1 MYTRM
6 AIVAKLAV
14 CVVIAGGTSCGLL
27 VIRQHRIDAAN
38 QMSQTHRRLLKH
50 EERSWKLR
58 VAIHERLRQDRVA
71 ALASALETETGEKLV
86 PLLLE
91 DCDLVELKAAEGI
104 ASPVA
109 VSPEHR
115 NDPPIIRDTP

>member
-1 MYTRM
+1 M
-6 AIVAKLAV
+6 AIVAKLAA

-38 QMSQTHRRLLKH
+38 QMSITHRRLLAH
-50 EERSWKLR
+50 EQRSWKLR

-71 ALASALETETGEKLV
+71 ALAAALESETGESLV

-91 DCDLVELKAAEGI
+91 ECDLVELDTGRSAPASAA
-104 ASPVA
+104 SQPD
-109 VSPEHR
+109 VSPLVAQ
-115 NDPPIIRDTP
+115 TP

>member
-1 MYTRM
+1 M
-6 AIVAKLAV
+6 I
-14 CVVIAGGTSCGLL
+14 IAGGTSCGLL

-38 QMSQTHRRLLKH
+38 QMSLTHRRLLQH

-71 ALASALETETGEKLV
+71 ALAAALERETDEKLV
-86 PLLLE
+86 PLLLDE
-91 DCDLVELKAAEGI
+91 CHLVELQSASGA

-109 VSPEHR
+109 VNVAER
-115 NDPPIIRDTP
+115 AAEVAGRGTP

>member
-1 MYTRM
+1 M
-6 AIVAKLAV
+6 AIVAKLAL

-38 QMSQTHRRLLKH
+38 QMSMTHRRLLKH
-50 EERSWKLR
+50 EERTWKLR

-71 ALASALETETGEKLV
+71 ALAEALERETGETLV

-91 DCDLVELKAAEGI
+91 DCDLVELKAARGS
-104 ASPVA
+104 ASSVA

-115 NDPPIIRDTP
+115 DSPAAASDEP